1 MKCYS
6 AKYLGDPVGRRP
18 VTTHY
23 WARNATS
30 MSSDPE
36 TTYTFEANQNFIGL
50 GFEISD
56 LGKRDQRVFN
66 ETESA
71 TCDCCLQTARLHKTE
86 RINSLSLAIKEV
98 YGLQL
103 K

>member
-66 ETESA
+66 ESTRERN
-71 TCDCCLQTARLHKTE
+71 LRLLFT
-86 RINSLSLAIKEV
+86 NGTST
-98 YGLQL
+98 QN
-103 K
+103 